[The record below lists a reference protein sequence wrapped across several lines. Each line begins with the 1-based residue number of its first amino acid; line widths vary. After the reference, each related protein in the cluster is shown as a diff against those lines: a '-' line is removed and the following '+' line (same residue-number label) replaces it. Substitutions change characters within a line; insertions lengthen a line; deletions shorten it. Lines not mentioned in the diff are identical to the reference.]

1 MENYEFVGY
10 HLTNST
16 EIYDITGDRIYH
28 GSIPETE
35 NTLPA
40 INYFL
45 VSRPNVAFGAAERQ
59 RFQISCRAV
68 SPAIAMD
75 LANEVKNAFTEI
87 QDSIGGFDVQNTH
100 YEGQVFLTEQDNI
113 YHIPVDIFITYIN

>member
-1 MENYEFVGY
+1 MENYEFIGY
-10 HLTNST
+10 HLTNTT
-16 EIYDITGDRIYH
+16 EIYDIASDRIYH
-28 GSIPETE
+28 GEIPETE
-35 NTLPA
+35 DTLPA

-45 VSRPNVAFGAAERQ
+45 VSRPNIAFGAGERQ

-68 SPAIAMD
+68 GSAIAMN

-100 YEGQVFLTEQDNI
+100 YEDMRALSEPDNI
-113 YHIPVDIFITYIN
+113 YHVPVDIFITYIN